1 MKTSFAKPLLATAF
15 LVLLAAGCRT
25 TWFDRMP
32 GEPHGRIP
40 WNLRGAYRMVDKNGH
55 ARENIYLTVD
65 EYRVV
70 IRGKKIDSD
79 SLEID
84 TMQLHRDFK
93 LTQFGRNLYAMGTQD
108 TLENGTT
115 AWDLQVIRDAGRHV
129 YVFGFYNGAH
139 GDALDKALRSRD
151 TGELKT
157 YLMDDA
163 AFSEFCIRN
172 LRKKDAIRL
181 HRTQ

>member
-1 MKTSFAKPLLATAF
+1 MKTFSAKPLLFATM

-32 GEPHGRIP
+32 GEAHGRIP
-40 WNLRGAYRMVDKNGH
+40 WNLRGEYHMIDKGSKKEDIH
-55 ARENIYLTVD
+55 LTVD

-70 IRGKKIDSD
+70 MRGRKANADSI
-79 SLEID
+79 ETD
-84 TMQLHRDFK
+84 TMQLHRDFR
-93 LTQFGRNLYAMGTQD
+93 LTQFGRNLYAMGTED
-108 TLENGTT
+108 TLENGKT

-129 YVFGFYNGAH
+129 YVYGFYNGAH
-139 GDALDKALRSRD
+139 GEALDKALRSRD
-151 TGELKT
+151 TGEFKT

-163 AFSEFCIRN
+163 AFSEFCSRN

-181 HRTQ
+181 QRTK

>member
-1 MKTSFAKPLLATAF
+1 MKTYSAKTAILLLFLPLFAG
-15 LVLLAAGCRT
+15 GCRT

-40 WNLRGAYRMVDKNGH
+40 WNLRGEYRIVDKGNKKEDI
-55 ARENIYLTVD
+55 RVKVD

-70 IRGKKIDSD
+70 MRGQKANTDSI
-79 SLEID
+79 ETD
-84 TMQLHRDFK
+84 TLQLHRDFK
-93 LTQFGRNLYAMGTQD
+93 LTQFGRNLYAMGKQD
-108 TLENGTT
+108 TLENGNT

-129 YVFGFYNGAH
+129 YVHGFYNGAH
-139 GDALDKALRSRD
+139 GEALDKVLRSRD

-163 AFSEFCIRN
+163 AFSEFCSRN
-172 LRKKDAIRL
+172 LRKKDAIL
-181 HRTQ
+181 LQRTQ